1 MTDRHDP
8 ELELDRMIDALNAE
22 RRPDAPSSPELDA
35 LLQTVRSVKALK
47 EPAEPTVGFE
57 ERLVASLSP
66 RRRRPAARW
75 WMAVTAAA
83 AAILLVFLVPGLL
96 QRDVAVAMARAVAR
110 IQSYHGTAE
119 VRMTTAA
126 GEEQVVRTQEIWVDG
141 NRYAIRNQNGTT
153 TVNDGNRKWQIRHDE
168 KLVAILPV
176 APDPVRMWLDLKAE
190 GARAQQ
196 YPHRTIGQEAVAG
209 RPAVV
214 LEITPPGGE
223 PYRLWV
229 DTETDLPV
237 RLVTAMQNGIQ
248 TTTTFVSLEINQP
261 IAPAVFAYEV
271 PAGYRIE
278 ETDPGQQVATAS
290 EAAARLGFE
299 PVMPKAEPV
308 RMIAYANRLV
318 IEHANAVITETSAAG
333 TFTPAA
339 HGALGSAAGGPVEVL
354 PDHLRWRQ
362 AGLEIT
368 VTGKGAEALARE
380 MAPDLVLP
388 SPSEA
393 ATGAEPQVKVEVDLE
408 VAKNDQKQVDGGH
421 SPWQLDPVQVV
432 WAFMSGKGLAVPP
445 MEAMRVVTNTGARA
459 VVEMSSGPMQRVYLE
474 RLVRQDPT
482 GIWSVT
488 GYDPR

>member
-22 RRPDAPSSPELDA
+22 RRPETPSSPDLDG
-35 LLQTVRSVKALK
+35 LLRTVRSVKALK
-47 EPAEPTVGFE
+47 EPVEPSPGFE
-57 ERLVASLSP
+57 ERLLASVRP

-75 WMAVTAAA
+75 WMALTAAA

-110 IQSYHGTAE
+110 VQSYHGTAE
-119 VRMTTAA
+119 VRMITAA
-126 GEEQVVRTQEIWVDG
+126 GEQQLVRTQEIWVDG
-141 NRYAIRNQNGTT
+141 SRYAIRNQNGTT

-176 APDPVRMWLDLKAE
+176 APDPVRMSLDLKAE
-190 GARAQQ
+190 GARAQE
-196 YPHRTIGQEAVAG
+196 YPHRSVGQEAVAG

-214 LEITPPGGE
+214 LEIAPPGGE

-248 TTTTFVSLEINQP
+248 TTTTFVSLDINQP
-261 IAPAVFAYEV
+261 IAPSVFAYVV
-271 PAGYRIE
+271 PAGYRVE
-278 ETDPGQQVATAS
+278 EDDPGQQVTTAG

-299 PVMPKAEPV
+299 PIMPVAEPV

-318 IEHANAVITETSAAG
+318 MEYADAVVTQRTAPAEA
-333 TFTPAA
+333 FTPAA

-354 PDHLRWRQ
+354 PSHLRWRQ
-362 AGLEIT
+362 AGLEIL
-368 VTGKGAEALARE
+368 VTGKGAEALARQ
-380 MAPDLVLP
+380 MAPDLQLP
-388 SPSEA
+388 SPS
-393 ATGAEPQVKVEVDLE
+393 ATTDGTGPQVKVPVDL
-408 VAKNDQKQVDGGH
+408 VIATNDQKQVDGGH

-432 WAFMSGKGLAVPP
+432 WAFMNGRGS
-445 MEAMRVVTNTGARA
+445 R
-459 VVEMSSGPMQRVYLE
+459 YLSWT
-474 RLVRQDPT
+474 RCK
-482 GIWSVT
+482 W
-488 GYDPR
+488 